1 MMSGVTRRSSTLGP
15 QGKTAGKSK
24 YRAVAK
30 ATTVDACT
38 YPLALT
44 LTLTRSAQLCGP
56 SYPDKPCLHLTVRA
70 ALESSKLK
78 LGAIVPVLAQL
89 GVTCGDDLALLPSS
103 AIAELETC
111 TPEGTKKAFAGRR
124 KQFVKVGATA
134 SSVAT

>member
-1 MMSGVTRRSSTLGP
+1 MMSGVTRRSSALGP

-30 ATTVDACT
+30 AKTVDACT
-38 YPLALT
+38 YTLT
-44 LTLTRSAQLCGP
+44 LTLTRSAELCSP
-56 SYPDKPCLHLTVRA
+56 SYSDKPCLHLTVRA

-78 LGAIVPVLAQL
+78 LGAIVPVLVQL

-111 TPEGTKKAFAGRR
+111 MPEGAKKTFAGRR
-124 KQFVKVGATA
+124 KQFVKVGGH
-134 SSVAT
+134 S